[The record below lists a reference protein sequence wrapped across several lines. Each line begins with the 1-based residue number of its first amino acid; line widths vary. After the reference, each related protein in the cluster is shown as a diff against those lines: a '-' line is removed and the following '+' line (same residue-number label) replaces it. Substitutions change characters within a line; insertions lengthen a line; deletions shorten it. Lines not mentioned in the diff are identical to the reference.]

1 MIIRFAFVALMAV
14 ASVSLPSRVAA
25 APLAGEAEMLGGIRT
40 RLEAARQSAT
50 DPRQQ
55 MALRNAATEIE
66 AAARAVAQGD
76 EKAAIGHKRK
86 AMQWVTWA
94 AEACADPR
102 ELAVQIGERLVAEGG
117 MTREDL
123 GKVSDLFDALDAAK
137 KRRGKSGNPFYD
149 GMAIGEIV
157 NAIIRLIGE
166 GFDGW
171 HPKRAI
177 NWYADA
183 AASCEDVQAM
193 IDRLL
198 DYEQKNRDATGVPS
212 MGPAAA
218 AEIRRLLDELY
229 AMKRRGATPGELADM
244 ADRIKT
250 VMTEEGRR
258 VARARH
264 EADSAAGGTPA
275 GSPAPPEQSHPAQTP
290 RPAGVPAARPGGEP
304 PRTAAG
310 PAPVTTVTFSALD
323 GETEVNRQFVGH
335 LETVTFVAADGHEID
350 RNTVSPDLRQRPD
363 GYLVRLGKPERVAAI
378 VLTGTTGVVRLLS
391 GGGGSAVSSTPGLSP
406 LDGALEVRN
415 GVVNETLS
423 ATTSAGPVRFERS
436 IGELAVSFDARPVQV
451 VATRPGQVAVS
462 GRGVPA
468 AGAERQVTI
477 TAAGSMLAAGSVPS
491 WGYDIALPQVT
502 KTGAWIPVTVQLF
515 GLAPDERVSLRFQ
528 PLPGQEIEPL
538 EATVSAGQA
547 LMPTPVA
554 RLRTNRPGA
563 QALSVVVQREAR

>member
-1 MIIRFAFVALMAV
+1 MILRFAFVASMAA
-14 ASVSLPSRVAA
+14 ASLILPLRLAAA
-25 APLAGEAEMLGGIRT
+25 APAGEVELLGGIRT
-40 RLEAARQSAT
+40 RLEATRQSTT

-76 EKAAIGHKRK
+76 EKGAIGHKRK
-86 AMQWVTWA
+86 ALQWVTWA

-117 MTREDL
+117 MTRQDL

-198 DYEQKNRDATGVPS
+198 DYEQKNRDATGVPA

-244 ADRIKT
+244 ADRIKA
-250 VMTEEGRR
+250 VMKEEGRR

-264 EADSAAGGTPA
+264 EADSAAGTTPA
-275 GSPAPPEQSHPAQTP
+275 GSAGPPVQTP
-290 RPAGVPAARPGGEP
+290 PPAGGRRLARAASRRRPP
-304 PRTAAG
+304 QARYRSPR
-310 PAPVTTVTFSALD
+310 
-323 GETEVNRQFVGH
+323 
-335 LETVTFVAADGHEID
+335 
-350 RNTVSPDLRQRPD
+350 
-363 GYLVRLGKPERVAAI
+363 
-378 VLTGTTGVVRLLS
+378 
-391 GGGGSAVSSTPGLSP
+391 
-406 LDGALEVRN
+406 
-415 GVVNETLS
+415 
-423 ATTSAGPVRFERS
+423 
-436 IGELAVSFDARPVQV
+436 
-451 VATRPGQVAVS
+451 
-462 GRGVPA
+462 
-468 AGAERQVTI
+468 
-477 TAAGSMLAAGSVPS
+477 
-491 WGYDIALPQVT
+491 
-502 KTGAWIPVTVQLF
+502 
-515 GLAPDERVSLRFQ
+515 
-528 PLPGQEIEPL
+528 
-538 EATVSAGQA
+538 
-547 LMPTPVA
+547 
-554 RLRTNRPGA
+554 
-563 QALSVVVQREAR
+563 

>member
-1 MIIRFAFVALMAV
+1 MIRRFAFVALMAI

-25 APLAGEAEMLGGIRT
+25 AGEVELLGGLQT
-40 RLEAARQSAT
+40 RLESARQSTT

-86 AMQWVTWA
+86 ALQWVTWA

-117 MTREDL
+117 MTRQDL

-157 NAIIRLIGE
+157 NAILRLIGE

-198 DYEQKNRDATGVPS
+198 DYEQKNRDATGVPA

-244 ADRIKT
+244 ADRIKA
-250 VMTEEGRR
+250 VMREEGRR

-264 EADSAAGGTPA
+264 EADAASEGAPA
-275 GSPAPPEQSHPAQTP
+275 GSPAAPAQSP
-290 RPAGVPAARPGGEP
+290 PPAGTPGTRPGGEP
-304 PRTAAG
+304 ATAAPRTV
-310 PAPVTTVTFSALD
+310 PVTTVTFSALD
-323 GETEVNRQFVGH
+323 GETQVSRQFVGH
-335 LETVTFVAADGHEID
+335 LETVALVAADGREID
-350 RNTVSPDLRQRPD
+350 RNMVAPDVRQRPD
-363 GYLVRLGKPERVAAI
+363 GYLLQLGKPERVTAI
-378 VLTGTTGVVRLLS
+378 VLTGTAGVVRLLS
-391 GGGGSAVSSTPGLSP
+391 GGGAAAPGLTP
-406 LDGALEVRN
+406 LDGSLEVRN
-415 GVVNETLS
+415 GVIDETLS
-423 ATTSAGPVRFERS
+423 ATTAAGPVRFDQP
-436 IGELAVSFDARPVQV
+436 IGELSVSVDGRPVQV
-451 VATRPGQVAVS
+451 VATRPGQVGVS

-468 AGAERQVTI
+468 AGAERQVAIST
-477 TAAGSMLAAGSVPS
+477 AGSTLAAGSVPS
-491 WGYDIALPQVT
+491 WGYDIALPPVT
-502 KTGAWIPVTVQLF
+502 KTGVWIPVTIRLF
-515 GLAPDERVSLRFQ
+515 GLAPDERVGLQFQ

-538 EATVSAGQA
+538 ETTVSAGQA
-547 LMPTPVA
+547 MMPTPVA

-563 QALSVVVQREAR
+563 QALSVIVLREGK